1 MPRRKRK
8 HPRWDAGNR
17 RLLFGPLIVKE
28 FIRPAASQIL
38 VLTAFQEQGW
48 PGRIDNP
55 LSGTHKRAHEH
66 LRNVVKKLNRGQKFI
81 RFHCDGTGVGVFW
94 EVPL

>member
-1 MPRRKRK
+1 MPRHKRK

-48 PGRIDNP
+48 PRRIDNP
-55 LSGTHKRAHEH
+55 LSGTHKKAHEH
-66 LRNVVKKLNRGQKFI
+66 LRSVIKKLSHGQQI
-81 RFHCDGTGVGVFW
+81 LRFHGDGTGQGLWW
-94 EVPL
+94 EVLV